1 MKRFSEQLQKQAN
14 IVRLSAS
21 ERAVLRE
28 RVVSYM
34 EYHPLPER
42 TVAPQPTV
50 AKVLGTRFEPF
61 MTLTPSPY
69 FWRFAT
75 ATVALVFVV
84 GLPLLAERS
93 VPGDVLYAMKVNV
106 NEEVR
111 SSLVRSGYE
120 KVAWETE
127 RLERRIAEARILA
140 KEGKLTSDVE
150 AAVVAAVATH
160 AQAAEAEIESLRT
173 SDVDAAGLA
182 QLTLTSVL
190 DVQSASLLADT
201 TGSTTMGMSTVALA
215 QVLETTSRQTAGQAT
230 LPISQERLMAQLEV
244 ETTRGRELL
253 TSISDGVTE
262 QESKDIERRL
272 SDIEGKVARAMKTYA
287 SDQPAGTTELR
298 AVWRDMQTLITFMT
312 DIDVRLALELE
323 TLVPLIPTN
332 DERRVLV
339 YRDYNEAEAA
349 LSRIIAGVDAI
360 EDANVVEKI
369 NLTIPLVQTLLETAT
384 TSLAADNIDVAEGSA
399 KEARAYTDSMITMAT
414 FPALID
420 LPTATSTP
428 VIDIPVATSTDSVA
442 TSSNETETE
451 TELEIDEEVN

>member
-14 IVRLSAS
+14 TVRLSAS
-21 ERAVLRE
+21 ERALLRE

-34 EYHPLPER
+34 EYHPMPER
-42 TVAPQPTV
+42 TAAPKPAVT
-50 AKVLGTRFEPF
+50 KMLGTRFEPF

-75 ATVALVFVV
+75 ATVVFVFVV

-93 VPGDVLYAMKVNV
+93 VPGDMLYAMKVNV

-140 KEGKLTSDVE
+140 KEGKLTSEIE

-160 AQAAEAEIESLRT
+160 AQAAEAEIEVLRT
-173 SDVDAAGLA
+173 SDEDAAGLA

-190 DVQSASLLADT
+190 DVQSASLLADET
-201 TGSTTMGMSTVALA
+201 SSTTMGMSTVALA
-215 QVLETTSRQTAGQAT
+215 QVLETTSRQTAGQTT
-230 LPISQERLMAQLEV
+230 LPISHERLVAQLEV

-253 TSISDGVTE
+253 VSISDGITE
-262 QESKDIERRL
+262 KEAKDIDRRL
-272 SDIEGKVARAMKTYA
+272 SDIEGKIERAVKTYT
-287 SDQPAGTTELR
+287 SDELAGTTELR

-323 TLVPLIPTN
+323 TLVPLVPTPE
-332 DERRVLV
+332 ERIALIHL
-339 YRDYNEAEAA
+339 DYTDAEGA
-349 LSRIIAGVDAI
+349 LRRIMAGVDTI
-360 EDANVVEKI
+360 EDASLSEKI
-369 NLTIPLVQTLLETAT
+369 TITVPLVQDLLETAT
-384 TSLAADNIDVAEGSA
+384 TSLAIEDIDTAESA
-399 KEARAYTDSMITMAT
+399 TKEAKAYTDSMITLGT
-414 FPALID
+414 FPALGD
-420 LPTATSTP
+420 LITATSTP
-428 VIDIPVATSTDSVA
+428 STDVPAATSTDSTA
-442 TSSNETETE
+442 TSTETVDE
-451 TELEIDEEVN
+451 ELELDTDEDLI